1 MAVKPIHSIS
11 LSIFIAILCL
21 SLLPSVNA
29 HALMDSS
36 NTTSQPDLEN
46 FVQQVKRGGSGE
58 LSGIYIPN
66 ILANRI
72 VQQPSGDSEFISS
85 WDNIV
90 TQFGLASKLGSTGLI
105 AHNYLAGKS
114 FALLQPGQEIDLVY
128 GDGRTVTFIVSDVL
142 QFQALEGA
150 STSSTFMDISNNSI
164 HTSSDL
170 FTEIYNR
177 PGMLVL
183 QTCITADDNPSWG
196 RLFIIAKPI
205 T

>member
-1 MAVKPIHSIS
+1 
-11 LSIFIAILCL
+11 
-21 SLLPSVNA
+21 
-29 HALMDSS
+29 MDSS